1 MFWFATEATLSAP
14 IVGYDTALP
23 IKLGLYRQL
32 TQLCF
37 QETAARRILLNFSSG
52 ASQFKRMR
60 GGQPRIEVSMIYVKH
75 LPLSRRIVWGLLSIL
90 TRAVGVPVMKIFKL

>member
-1 MFWFATEATLSAP
+1 MVLQSPEGRIDGVVGWFATDATLSAP

-37 QETAARRILLNFSSG
+37 QEAAARRIVLNFSSG
-52 ASQFKRMR
+52 APSLSGCAAASRKSRSAW
-60 GGQPRIEVSMIYVKH
+60 SM
-75 LPLSRRIVWGLLSIL
+75 
-90 TRAVGVPVMKIFKL
+90 